1 MPFAIRPKAARFDFE
16 VDSMARG
23 FGWRS
28 RTKDPRAGREQGR
41 SGLGLTIVRQ
51 IAEAHGGEVKL
62 VSQVDHGSA
71 FALWLPA
78 LAPAEPQSPLP
89 PPPIAMA

>member
-1 MPFAIRPKAARFDFE
+1 
-16 VDSMARG
+16 
-23 FGWRS
+23 
-28 RTKDPRAGREQGR
+28 
-41 SGLGLTIVRQ
+41 LTIVRQ

-78 LAPAEPQSPLP
+78 LAPLQPSPP
-89 PPPIAMA
+89 SPRS

>member
-1 MPFAIRPKAARFDFE
+1 
-16 VDSMARG
+16 
-23 FGWRS
+23 
-28 RTKDPRAGREQGR
+28 
-41 SGLGLTIVRQ
+41 
-51 IAEAHGGEVKL
+51 VKL

>member
-1 MPFAIRPKAARFDFE
+1 
-16 VDSMARG
+16 
-23 FGWRS
+23 
-28 RTKDPRAGREQGR
+28 
-41 SGLGLTIVRQ
+41 
-51 IAEAHGGEVKL
+51 VKL

-78 LAPAEPQSPLP
+78 LATAEPQSPLP